1 LEVWSEWF
9 DLRYAVVYATPAPD
23 GELPRPPVPGACE
36 VSHPGRAA
44 YSSPTSSAP
53 SYGMVRVHHRS
64 LVPSPPTGTEL
75 LELRFN
81 EPATIPGR
89 RRR

>member
-1 LEVWSEWF
+1 
-9 DLRYAVVYATPAPD
+9 
-23 GELPRPPVPGACE
+23 
-36 VSHPGRAA
+36 
-44 YSSPTSSAP
+44 
-53 SYGMVRVHHRS
+53 MVRVHHRS